1 MAGYCSASDVKSILS
16 EHGVNAFT
24 DDDLDGVSDG
34 TLIQDAIDRTASLE
48 MDFVLNQRYRLADL
62 SGNEWCRWVNAILAA
77 CAITERRNMPGS
89 KSLLQQRTTITEQL
103 MGIGQGSRKLPGEP
117 ERFDHLPAVTNYHPE
132 RWRGDMPIRA
142 VQEKSTGAAPVHPV
156 RRWPS
161 RIFRTTL

>member
-1 MAGYCSASDVKSILS
+1 MSYCDEDDVKSILS

-34 TLIQDAIDRTASLE
+34 TLVQDAIDRVAAIDI
-48 MDFVLNQRYRLADL
+48 DFVLNQRYRLADL
-62 SGNEWCRWVNAILAA
+62 ANNEWCRWANAILAA

-89 KSLLQQRTTITEQL
+89 ESLSRLRTTILEQL
-103 MGIGQGSRKLPGEP
+103 KGIGQGARKLPGEP

-142 VQEKSTGAAPVHPV
+142 VRERSTGDDPQPPV

-161 RIFRTTL
+161 RNFRTTP